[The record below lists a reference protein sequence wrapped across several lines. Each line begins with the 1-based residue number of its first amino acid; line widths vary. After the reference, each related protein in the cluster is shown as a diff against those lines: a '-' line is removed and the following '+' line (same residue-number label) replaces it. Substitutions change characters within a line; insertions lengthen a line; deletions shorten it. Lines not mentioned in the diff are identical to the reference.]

1 MQWSGLK
8 ARTFPDEIFTLNYL
22 PRVEELRK

>member
-8 ARTFPDEIFTLNYL
+8 ARDFPDEIFTLNYL
-22 PRVEELRK
+22 PRIEEMRQ

>member
-8 ARTFPDEIFTLNYL
+8 KRDFADEIFTLNYL
-22 PRVEELRK
+22 PRVQELRK